1 MYRLDSRQ
9 RKKQKAEELEVDNK
23 HLREQMA
30 ELSEE
35 LAMFKMQAEA
45 ATHEKD
51 QLHLENAQLKE
62 HVNQFYMEKG
72 NLLEEHTKET
82 GVLRKKVQVLEEMV
96 TKYESADAVRASASA
111 NTNYDFPIT
120 HELSS
125 LTVDG
130 LDMNQWDPFS
140 DFLMGDDAPEMPT
153 KPMETSTLVLAPK
166 KKLGE
171 EKEEA
176 GPSGLLMLLLLC
188 GAWVASK
195 ATTSMPVTIP
205 RMPEEVRS
213 DAAVVF
219 DDLMKDHGVSTF
231 QATGALESASS
242 SAINGHQMS
251 FPMHGSNPSNTRLDN
266 IHSQLTRPSKRQEA
280 ESAFSLSVKQYEGL
294 TSAEFADPP
303 YSTPPEDDANSPSH
317 RRHIVNTLRAMR
329 EDSKGQATANVYTRS
344 LLWERIPND
353 VVQQFKRMADQTSS
367 RSASVDAE

>member
-1 MYRLDSRQ
+1 MCSLDSRQ

-23 HLREQMA
+23 ILRNQMT
-30 ELSEE
+30 EMGDE
-35 LAMFKMQAEA
+35 LAKLRIRVQEDS
-45 ATHEKD
+45 HEKD
-51 QLHLENAQLKE
+51 RLQRENAQLQDV
-62 HVNQFYMEKG
+62 VNQSYSDRETELD
-72 NLLEEHTKET
+72 NHTQET
-82 GVLRKKVQVLEEMV
+82 AMLRKKVQVLEEMV
-96 TKYESADAVRASASA
+96 TKYESGNAVRASANS
-111 NTNYDFPIT
+111 NYEFPMT

-125 LTVDG
+125 LTVDA
-130 LDMNQWDPFS
+130 LDMNQWDPFN
-140 DFLMGDDAPEMPT
+140 DFLMNDDATETPT
-153 KPMETSTLVLAPK
+153 KMETSTLVLAPK
-166 KKLGE
+166 KKLEE
-171 EKEEA
+171 EKEDQS

-231 QATGALESASS
+231 QATGALEPASS
-242 SAINGHQMS
+242 TADNVHQLS
-251 FPMHGSNPSNTRLDN
+251 FPMHGSNPSSSRLDN

-317 RRHIVNTLRAMR
+317 RRHLVDTLRAMR
-329 EDSKGQATANVYTRS
+329 EDTKGQISANVYTRS
-344 LLWERIPND
+344 LLWERIPDD
-353 VVQQFKRMADQTSS
+353 VLQQFKRMADQTSS